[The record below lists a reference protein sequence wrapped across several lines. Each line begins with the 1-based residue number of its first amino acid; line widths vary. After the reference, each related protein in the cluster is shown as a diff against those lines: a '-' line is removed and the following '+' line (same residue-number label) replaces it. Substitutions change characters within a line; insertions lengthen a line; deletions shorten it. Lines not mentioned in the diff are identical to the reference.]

1 MSEHILLAGIST
13 RALAQSAARAGYKV
27 TSLDFF
33 GDSDQPSD
41 ARVLSLVRDLHLP
54 PTLLNLAEAAST
66 FAGDV
71 DTIVV
76 ESGLENETSFFTLL
90 PPEKMLGN
98 SLESIQGVRDPGQLK
113 AALAG
118 TGMQLP
124 NTYTHWMALPQS
136 GGYLR
141 KDLTHSGGMGVT
153 AWDPARPLI
162 EGEIV
167 QEFIEGELASACF
180 IADGKK
186 AILLGISRQYA
197 GEKELGA
204 PPFAWCGNVTIPGT
218 GQISELIESACQV
231 LTKTFG
237 LVGLNGIDFIIR
249 DGIPWLI
256 EVNPRPP
263 ASFELYEKSSSI
275 NAFQLHKN
283 ACLGSLPDILPATSG
298 STCFGK
304 GILYTEKDVRLGDT
318 SNWGGQAIA
327 DIPHSGEEIPAG
339 APVCTLLA
347 QGTSPEACWQKILVK
362 ADWLRNTYL
371 TGQHF
376 PG

>member
-66 FAGDV
+66 FAGGFDA
-71 DTIVV
+71 IVV
-76 ESGLENETSFFTLL
+76 ESGLENEPSFFALL

-113 AALAG
+113 AALAE

-186 AILLGISRQYA
+186 AILLGISRQFA

-218 GQISELIESACQV
+218 GQINELIESACQV

-263 ASFELYEKSSSI
+263 ASFELYQRALRV
-275 NAFQLHKN
+275 NAFQLHVD
-283 ACLGSLPDILPATSG
+283 ACRGNLPQTLPAEPEN
-298 STCFGK
+298 TCYGK
-304 GILYTEKDVRLGDT
+304 GILYASEDIRVGSTIGWSR
-318 SNWGGQAIA
+318 QAIA
-327 DIPHSGEEIPAG
+327 DVPHPGEEIPAG

>member
-1 MSEHILLAGIST
+1 MSDHVLLAGIST
-13 RALAQSAARAGYKV
+13 RALAQSAIKAGYRV

-66 FAGDV
+66 LAGGV

-76 ESGLENETSFFTLL
+76 ESGLENEPAFFALL
-90 PPEKMLGN
+90 PPEKLLVN
-98 SLESIQGVRDPGQLK
+98 TLESIRGVRDPGQLK

-118 TGMQLP
+118 TGMQFP
-124 NTYTHWMALPQS
+124 NTYTHGMALPQS
-136 GGYLR
+136 GRYLR

-153 AWDPARPLI
+153 EWDPNRPLL

-167 QEFIEGELASACF
+167 QEFIEGELSSACF

-197 GEKELGA
+197 GEKALGA
-204 PPFAWCGNVTIPGT
+204 PPYAWCGNVTIPGPVPAQ
-218 GQISELIESACQV
+218 GEIEEALQALVSA
-231 LTKTFG
+231 FG
-237 LVGLNGIDFIIR
+237 LVGLNGIDFIIQ

-263 ASFELYEKSSSI
+263 ASFELYEKASGI

-298 STCFGK
+298 FTCYGK
-304 GILYTEKDVRLGDT
+304 GILYTEKDVRPGDT
-318 SNWGGQAIA
+318 SSWGRQAIA
-327 DIPHSGEEIPAG
+327 DIPHSGEEIPTG

-347 QGTSPEACWQKILVK
+347 QGTSPEACWQRILVK
-362 ADWLRNTYL
+362 TDWLRSTYL
-371 TGQHF
+371 TR
-376 PG
+376 